1 MEPMQCLQNM
11 YMYAKHVYV
20 KHVYA
25 KRVICITH
33 AITLWEDLL
42 LNLIAVVT
50 EQLEAK
56 NII

>member
-1 MEPMQCLQNM
+1 MEPMQCLQNIC
-11 YMYAKHVYV
+11 MYA

-25 KRVICITH
+25 KRVCITH

-42 LNLIAVVT
+42 LNLIAVAT

-56 NII
+56 NKI